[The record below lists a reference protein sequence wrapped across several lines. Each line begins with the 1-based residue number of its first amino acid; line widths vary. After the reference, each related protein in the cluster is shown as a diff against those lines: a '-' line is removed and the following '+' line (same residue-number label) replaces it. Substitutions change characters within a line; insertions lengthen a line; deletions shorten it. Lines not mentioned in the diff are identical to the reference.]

1 MPRQTNTPASRERRL
16 RRIAARK
23 GLILRK
29 VAEGRERG
37 RFYVEPEG
45 AGPWKRGQTAATFTL
60 DEIEAQIDGD
70 GDQPSEA

>member
-1 MPRQTNTPASRERRL
+1 MPRQTNSPASRERRL

-23 GLILRK
+23 RLVLRK

-45 AGPWKRGQTAATFTL
+45 APPWKRGQAAPVTFTL
-60 DEIEAQIDGD
+60 DEIEAQIAGD
-70 GDQPSEA
+70 EEDVED